1 MNEITYNKEM
11 VEEYLKEHK
20 KYIQLMFSDN
30 PQLSKLIDERKF
42 GEALSLFNK
51 YGAYYQ
57 NLLYLLIYSNISFL
71 DKLDD
76 VKFDMVPIESIDLSK
91 TDAIAEFS
99 LCKQLKS
106 ISFSV
111 KQSDII
117 SKLNNAWELPFR
129 RCHDLVDVIFPT
141 ASEIDISDIDRIIE
155 RSSETDLRL
164 KFLSSR
170 YDTWFT
176 IKGERFNMSDKV
188 SNYLRDKKAERLANI
203 AKVPKLYRIGNK
215 DRMVVVTTYN
225 KKLDKMNQTAKMKAG
240 VSSNDSPAFFDNIQ
254 DAEKFRDKCVDIV
267 NMRYPGT
274 NLKLDV
280 YEAKLTGNDDNFSLI
295 RTTAGNCLVQSWK
308 LNNIDQGC
316 IIKKDVF

>member
-1 MNEITYNKEM
+1 M

-20 KYIQLMFSDN
+20 EHIQLMFSDY
-30 PQLSKLIDERKF
+30 PQLNKLIDERKF

-71 DKLDD
+71 DELDD
-76 VKFDMVPIESIDLSK
+76 VRFDLVPIESIDLSK

-99 LCKQLKS
+99 LCRQLTT
-106 ISFSV
+106 ISFSIR
-111 KQSDII
+111 QSDII
-117 SKLNNAWELPFR
+117 SGLKSAWGMPFKK
-129 RCHDLVDVIFPT
+129 CDSLVDVIFPT
-141 ASEIDISDIDRIIE
+141 ASKISIPDIDRIIE
-155 RSSETDLRL
+155 GSTETDLRL
-164 KFLSSR
+164 LFLSSR

-176 IKGERFNMSDKV
+176 IKGERFNISDKV
-188 SNYLRDKKAERLANI
+188 SRYLHDKKAERLANI
-203 AKVPKLYRIGNK
+203 AKVPRLYRIGNK
-215 DRMVVVTTYN
+215 DRSVVVTTYN
-225 KKLDKMNQTAKMKAG
+225 RKLDTMNQAARLKAG
-240 VSSNDSPAFFDNIQ
+240 LCSNDSPAFFDNVQ
-254 DAEKFRDKCVDIV
+254 DAVRFRDNCVDLT

-274 NLKLDV
+274 NLNLDV